1 MEDIFISMIGM
12 VVGISLSF
20 IVPSYTIA
28 DKNDDMD
35 QLSVQTVTSQFLD
48 QIMRLGK
55 ITEKDDNQSLIGNI
69 DMSEKEIEA
78 FNYRYTKYE
87 GENIKGPRV
96 NALINEVFSNNI
108 NYSDDKTKQITLNID
123 GTDVIL
129 PMTNG
134 ATAVESPKKV
144 PTGNNYKV
152 LLAYGQSTKLV
163 NTITVTKN

>member
-1 MEDIFISMIGM
+1 MENATKALLIAAAVLVAILI
-12 VVGISLSF
+12 ISLGLV
-20 IVPSYTIA
+20 IYNMAAET
-28 DKNDDMD
+28 
-35 QLSVQTVTSQFLD
+35 
-48 QIMRLGK
+48 
-55 ITEKDDNQSLIGNI
+55 IGNV
-69 DMSEKEIEA
+69 DMSENEIKA
-78 FNYRYTKYE
+78 FNDKYTRYE
-87 GENIKGPRV
+87 GSNVKGTKV
-96 NALINEVFSNNI
+96 NALINEVFSNNM
-108 NYSDDKTKQITLNID
+108 NYSDDESKQITLNID